1 MQDQPLLE
9 VRGMGVSFRTDDGP
23 VRAVRGVS
31 FSMQPGEIV
40 ALVGESG
47 SGKSTIALALM
58 RLIEQEAP
66 SDIEGEAWFRGKD
79 GRRRDLMALPQK
91 QMRRIRGDDIAMI
104 FQEPMSS
111 LNPIFTIG
119 GQIAEAIRAHRG
131 TGRRRARAQA
141 LDMLRL
147 LAIPN
152 PEKCL
157 VSYPH
162 QISGGM
168 RQRVMIAMAL
178 SCRPGLLI
186 ADEPTT
192 ALDVTIQ
199 AQIIEHLK
207 GLQEQTGMSILF
219 ITHDLGLVAEIA
231 DRVLVLYAGQLVEL
245 GSVATLFER
254 PLMPYTRALLD
265 SIPRLG
271 CSGQPEARI
280 EAIPGN
286 VPSAYAFPAG
296 CAFHP
301 RCGHFKASVCD
312 AAEPGLEGGEAE
324 RLVRC
329 FRWRDIQAGTA
340 S

>member
-1 MQDQPLLE
+1 MPEQPLLD
-9 VRGMGVSFRTDDGP
+9 VRGMRVSFRTEDGP

-31 FSMQPGEIV
+31 FSMRPGEIV

-58 RLIEQEAP
+58 RLIEQETP

-79 GRRRDLMALPQK
+79 GHRRDLMALPQG

-111 LNPIFTIG
+111 LNPLFTIG
-119 GQIAEAIRAHRG
+119 GQIAEAIRAHQRKS
-131 TGRRRARAQA
+131 RRQARSLA
-141 LDMLRL
+141 LEMLHML
-147 LAIPN
+147 GIPS

-178 SCRPGLLI
+178 SCHPGLLI

-207 GLQEQTGMSILF
+207 QLQERTGMSILF

-231 DRVLVLYAGQLVEL
+231 DRVLVLYAGQVVEL
-245 GSVATLFER
+245 GQVATLFNR
-254 PLMPYTRALLD
+254 PLMPYTKALLE

-271 CSGQPEARI
+271 CSGRPEQRI
-280 EAIPGN
+280 QAIPGS
-286 VPSAYAFPAG
+286 VPSAYRFPAG

-301 RCGHFKASVCD
+301 RCGHFKGLVCD
-312 AAEPGLEGGEAE
+312 AAEPSLENSEAE
-324 RLVRC
+324 HLVRC
-329 FRWRDIQAGTA
+329 FRWREIQAGLA